1 MTGTTPQLIKQK
13 EDQLSK
19 RFKWLVLASAAG
31 GAIGGLVPGGAA
43 ATYLGVDIPIFQTEM
58 YFQKRQLGIDEESL
72 HNKAKSCG
80 LCKTAFLDQIWQ
92 GTQQQVNSS
101 PDTQTDDPFWGN
113 IAEICNKLSSAI
125 KNSFQKSIFDL
136 MRSDSLKNKV
146 ATKAAFTGAI
156 TAATIPL
163 QSVESFSVAIPIL
176 GGLLSGYVSGVTT
189 YFILK
194 NMLSVHKDTA
204 EGCIKVIQSMAD
216 KALDDSTD
224 QPVNVGL

>member
-1 MTGTTPQLIKQK
+1 MIFSVFSLTGTSLRLIEHK
-13 EDQLSK
+13 ETQLSE

-31 GAIGGLVPGGAA
+31 GAIGGLVPGGAVA
-43 ATYLGVDIPIFQTEM
+43 SHLGVDIPIFQTEM

-113 IAEICNKLSSAI
+113 I
-125 KNSFQKSIFDL
+125 F
-136 MRSDSLKNKV
+136 
-146 ATKAAFTGAI
+146 
-156 TAATIPL
+156 
-163 QSVESFSVAIPIL
+163 